1 MDASEVSRAPQGWR
15 ESGAF
20 NFPELWWTTQRYRA
34 TDLPITPAI
43 FMAICF
49 EETACCNLQQ
59 GDTPVAAGPGQLQV
73 SDDDK
78 VMFFAGAQDRENFM
92 GGRWDSSQTTWAAD
106 TNNKVFKRQKPT
118 FPDLQPLTMDF
129 ILSNNPFSV
138 QMHLKYF
145 QWLMNG
151 YGRSGKP
158 VSGLGGLLLAQ
169 TGGGKNAKAG
179 ALFVQGG
186 EKIETVMK
194 NGLPYSKRKDLSRKE
209 IGDYIVKR
217 RAEFAAAITFAR
229 VEFKGKDA
237 NGVAIGGVP
246 LSLFGSFWKFFLPDP
261 FLEDPEGYLL
271 CGF

>member
-15 ESGAF
+15 ASGAF

-59 GDTPVAAGPGQLQV
+59 GDTPVAVGPGQLQV

-186 EKIETVMK
+186 DDRNRHEERTALLQEKRSI
-194 NGLPYSKRKDLSRKE
+194 
-209 IGDYIVKR
+209 
-217 RAEFAAAITFAR
+217 
-229 VEFKGKDA
+229 
-237 NGVAIGGVP
+237 
-246 LSLFGSFWKFFLPDP
+246 
-261 FLEDPEGYLL
+261 PEGDRRLHREASRRICSCHHL
-271 CGF
+271 CACRVQGQGRKRGCHRGRAARPFRVVLEVLSSGSVSGRP